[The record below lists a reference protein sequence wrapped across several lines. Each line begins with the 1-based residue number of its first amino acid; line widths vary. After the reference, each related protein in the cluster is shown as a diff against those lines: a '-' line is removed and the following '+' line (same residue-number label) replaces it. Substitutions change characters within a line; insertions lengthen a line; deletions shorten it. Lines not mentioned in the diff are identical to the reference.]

1 MARRTLTICTTS
13 GCPEYTNGGRCT
25 GCRAEAEARRGTS
38 TQRGYGSRHRTTFRA
53 AVLRRDPTCV
63 CPGCS
68 SCLAAGS
75 DRCVRESAHADHWPR
90 DRRELVAAGEDPDD
104 PQHGRGLCGP
114 CHSSET
120 ARHQPGGWA
129 AGQP

>member
-1 MARRTLTICTTS
+1 MPRRAMSICTTS

-25 GCRAEAEARRGTS
+25 DCQAKAEQRRGS
-38 TQRGYGSRHRTTFRA
+38 SSQRGYGARHRTQFRA
-53 AVLRRDPTCV
+53 AVLRRDPVCTCR
-63 CPGCS
+63 GCTA
-68 SCLAAGS
+68 CLSTDSGQCS
-75 DRCVRESAHADHWPR
+75 RDSAHADHWPQ
-90 DRRELVAAGEDPDD
+90 DRRSLVAAGLDPDD

-129 AGQP
+129 AQQG